1 MMQAAVLQ
9 QQRMQMM
16 RQEAD
21 GAQASVIGGQ
31 SKSLEGHGARA
42 GQMVSFSGN

>member
-1 MMQAAVLQ
+1 MMQAAVMQ

-21 GAQASVIGGQ
+21 GAQAAVIGGQ
-31 SKSLEGHGARA
+31 SKLFEGNLGKA
-42 GQMVSFSGN
+42 GQKVSFT